1 MIYYYHSWFCEL
13 TGLSWAFLGALMW
26 LQSDNDGLE
35 SPEGTTGLDVLQDG
49 FLAHTSG
56 SSGCFH
62 TASLSS
68 RAA

>member
-1 MIYYYHSWFCEL
+1 
-13 TGLSWAFLGALMW
+13 MW

-35 SPEGTTGLDVLQDG
+35 SPEGTTGLDVLKDG

-56 SSGCFH
+56 PSGCFH

-68 RAA
+68 GAA